1 MSKDIEQIKKAVN
14 AYISGVTTRTIE
26 KFLES
31 WHPDSRM
38 SSLRDGIV
46 SIVPR
51 SFWEEWCQKP
61 SDDKVVSSEIKSIDF
76 TGTVA
81 MAKVEVVR
89 ESAEGFRVLTDYL
102 TLLRVNRNRWEIIN
116 KSFHTEPIV
125 E

>member
-1 MSKDIEQIKKAVN
+1 MSKELEQIKKAVN
-14 AYISGVTTRTIE
+14 TYISGVTTRAIE
-26 KFLES
+26 RFLES

-38 SSLRDGIV
+38 SSLRDGTV

-61 SDDKVVSSEIKSIDF
+61 SEDRFVSSEIKSIDF

-89 ESAEGFRVLTDYL
+89 ESPEESRVLTDYL
-102 TLLRVNRNRWEIIN
+102 TLLKVNGNKWEIIN
-116 KSFHTEPIV
+116 KSFHAESMP